1 MKALHSATDRPGPG
15 LRGDDVTVTLALPS
29 FVVPFAETQMQSLGQ
44 RACVGRTQSPQLRA
58 RVREVTSR
66 AVPVRASK
74 HCVAAVRADETVQ
87 TVRTLSHSSKGQAM
101 FARVC
106 RKKLVT
112 HRIRALFRL
121 PGD

>member
-1 MKALHSATDRPGPG
+1 
-15 LRGDDVTVTLALPS
+15 
-29 FVVPFAETQMQSLGQ
+29 MQSLGQ
-44 RACVGRTQSPQLRA
+44 RACVGRTQSPQLRAQTRA

-87 TVRTLSHSSKGQAM
+87 TVRTLSRSSKGQAM

-106 RKKLVT
+106 QKKVGY
-112 HRIRALFRL
+112 RDKGALFRL